1 MLAVELGAG
10 RKMIEDAVDPRTGIV
25 LEKKLGD
32 RVRAGDLVARLHLT
46 QGANADLLAVELLS
60 SITISDAPVQVGPRI
75 LAVVDAAGVRPW
87 RTPQVH

>member
-10 RKMIEDAVDPRTGIV
+10 RKRIEDAVDPRTGIV

-32 RVRAGDLVARLHLT
+32 QVRAGDLLARLHLA
-46 QGANADLLAVELLS
+46 QEANADLLAWELLS
-60 SITISDAPVQVGPRI
+60 SITISDAPLEVGPRI
-75 LAVVDAAGVRPW
+75 LALVDVAGVRPW